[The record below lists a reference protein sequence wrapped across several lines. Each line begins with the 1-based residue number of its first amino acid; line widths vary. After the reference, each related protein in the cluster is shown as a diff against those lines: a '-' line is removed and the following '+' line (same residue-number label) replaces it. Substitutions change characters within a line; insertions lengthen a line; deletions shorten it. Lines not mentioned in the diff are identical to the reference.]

1 VFYLFIFIVPVACE
15 INENCYPNSTCH
27 QSVCQPDCQAD
38 NHCALNE
45 KCFKNHCA
53 CKSSIWN

>member
-1 VFYLFIFIVPVACE
+1 MFIFYIVPVACE

-53 CKSSIWN
+53 CKLT